1 MIIYS
6 RQVGEKL
13 LHTQEFSN
21 VYICG
26 KSNLLKFSVEA

>member
-13 LHTQEFSN
+13 HTQVFSS